1 LAKLTIAIPAR
12 NELFLSKT
20 IENIL
25 ENIRGDTEIIA
36 VLDGQWAD
44 PVIKDHPRV
53 NIYHTSSVIG
63 QRAATNIAGRIS
75 KAKYFCKLDAH
86 CAIDEGFDVKM
97 MAECTDDE
105 TTVIPRMYNLHAFDW
120 LCKACWHRIYQGP
133 TPEKCPGCGL
143 PGMERDI
150 IWKPRLN
157 RRSDFMMFDNELIFQ
172 YWKAYEK
179 RPESKGEVV
188 DLMSAIGA
196 CWMMTRRRWRRIGGL
211 DEKHG
216 FWGQVGTEICCK
228 SWLSGGRHVVNKKTF
243 FSHMFRTQ
251 GGDFGFPYP
260 NPGVKK
266 AREYS
271 KHLWLGNNWKHA
283 TRKFEWIIDKF
294 HPVPT
299 WEEWRKDVQRS
310 KKVHDGPRENEVVA

>member
-1 LAKLTIAIPAR
+1 LAKLTICIPAR
-12 NELFLSKT
+12 NEMFLSKT

-36 VLDGQWAD
+36 VCDGNWPD
-44 PVIKDHPRV
+44 PPVKDHPKV
-53 NIYHTSSVIG
+53 NIYHTSAPIG
-63 QRAATNIAGRIS
+63 QRAATNAGARIS
-75 KAKYFCKLDAH
+75 SAKYFMKIDAH

-97 MAECTDDE
+97 MAECNDDE
-105 TTVIPRMYNLHAFDW
+105 TTIIPRMYNLHAFNW
-120 LCKACWHRIYQGP
+120 ECKKCGKQTYQGP
-133 TPEKCPGCGL
+133 TPTTCEDCGNATL
-143 PGMERDI
+143 GNSKELSQGFQRSM

-157 RRSDFMMFDNELIFQ
+157 RRSDFMMFDRDLIFQ
-172 YWKAYEK
+172 YWKSYEK
-179 RPESKGEVV
+179 RPESKGDVV

-216 FWGQVGTEICCK
+216 FWGQVGTEISCK
-228 SWLSGGRHVVNKKTF
+228 SWLSGGRHVVNKKTW

-283 TRKFEWIIDKF
+283 VRKFDWIIDKF
-294 HPVPT
+294 SPIPT
-299 WEEWRKDVQRS
+299 WEDWGKDCLA
-310 KKVHDGPRENEVVA
+310 K